1 VPIRRIQQPGWY
13 RGETVVGTRA
23 EEILEAGSSTDN
35 ALAAVT
41 NSTNHRPK
49 TRLQSGI
56 RNPKVYNNGTI
67 RYGCFTS
74 TVSLNN

>member
-41 NSTNHRPK
+41 NSTTIVPRPDY
-49 TRLQSGI
+49 RAALEIQ
-56 RNPKVYNNGTI
+56 
-67 RYGCFTS
+67 RYIIMALFDM
-74 TVSLNN
+74 VVLHLL